1 MKSDYALAAKMLKEK
16 NINGE
21 LATVDAT
28 VQTSLQNRF
37 EIRGFPTIRYFHK
50 GKNVAGYDRKRKAE
64 ELVDFMRRPPRGK
77 DEL

>member
-1 MKSDYALAAKMLKEK
+1 MKSDYAEAAKRLKEM
-16 NINGE
+16 NIPGE

-28 VQTSLQNRF
+28 VQTGLQTRF
-37 EIRGFPTIRYFHK
+37 EIRGFPKIRYFYK

-64 ELVDFMRRPPRGK
+64 DLVDYMRKPPRGK